1 MCPDAVLCRTQAEVD
16 AELDRLGLTMVS
28 VKGDGNCLFR
38 ALEEMDSSRTHVEW
52 RAFLVQKIREMAIKD
67 PAFANRC
74 LVSGNDVWGPVG
86 WKQPVDKKNKP
97 IRVPGRYKDFEDLMT
112 KMSKLGEWGFTEF
125 VEVFAEV
132 QDAAFL
138 CFANDGKN
146 PAMVRSSSTSI
157 IKKLFYTW
165 NLLNPATAQ
174 RSCLSCS
181 PRYPN
186 EISLGFVCYWSPS
199 GISSWI
205 SALLFGCS
213 CCSSTRAFKISICTN
228 PVNC

>member
-28 VKGDGNCLFR
+28 VEGDGNCLFR

-74 LVSGNDVWGPVG
+74 LVSGNDVWRPVG

-112 KMSKLGEWGFTEF
+112 EMSKLGEWGFTEF

-165 NLLNPATAQ
+165 NLLSPAT
-174 RSCLSCS
+174 
-181 PRYPN
+181 
-186 EISLGFVCYWSPS
+186 GTFVFCVCAVCVQYIHMCAVCVLCCCCVCCMCPVP
-199 GISSWI
+199 IQVV
-205 SALLFGCS
+205 LL
-213 CCSSTRAFKISICTN
+213 CCQMCVLI
-228 PVNC
+228 